1 MDTGGIR
8 EDAAEYANVPP
19 LIAIIVTSKLATL
32 YELQTVYG
40 VKDAYDLMEIILVNN
55 ANSHVEDPEV

>member
-40 VKDAYDLMEIILVNN
+40 VKDAYDFMEIILVNN